1 VSKFEN
7 IPKIFEYTP
16 KKVAGPEIFEKEHFR
31 SRKKE
36 QRNGKGQIKT
46 SEPRV

>member
-1 VSKFEN
+1 MSKFEY

-31 SRKKE
+31 SRKE
-36 QRNGKGQIKT
+36 RTEERKGADKNF
-46 SEPRV
+46 